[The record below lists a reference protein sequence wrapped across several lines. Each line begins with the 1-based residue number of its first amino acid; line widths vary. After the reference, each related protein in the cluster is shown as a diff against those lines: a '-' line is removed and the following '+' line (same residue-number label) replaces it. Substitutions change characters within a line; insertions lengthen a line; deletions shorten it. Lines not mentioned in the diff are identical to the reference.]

1 VSAETAEALLAEYR
15 AVVAKVDAKADEIFA
30 RRDDDVACRKGCAD
44 CCAPGLSVLPVE
56 AFAIETKL
64 EERAAAGDA
73 ALPSVDDKRC
83 VFLDSGGACSIY
95 EDRPLLCRTHG
106 LPIRMPGGGGRGQL
120 PVLDDDTWACALNFT
135 QAPPEPDDVMCGTTL
150 MVLLATVDARFR
162 ERAGLPA
169 GDDRVALAAVH
180 AAYASE

>member
-1 VSAETAEALLAEYR
+1 MSAETAEALLEEYR
-15 AVVAKVDAKADEIFA
+15 AVLAKVDAKAEEIFT
-30 RRDDDVACRKGCAD
+30 RREGDVACKKGCAD

-56 AFAIETKL
+56 AFAIETAL
-64 EERAAAGDA
+64 EQRLAGGDGSLPPARGERCA
-73 ALPSVDDKRC
+73 
-83 VFLDSGGACSIY
+83 FLDPAGACSIY
-95 EDRPLLCRTHG
+95 EMRPLLCRTHG

-120 PVLDDDTWACALNFT
+120 PVVDDDTWACGLNFT
-135 QAPPEPDDVMCGTTL
+135 KAPPEADDVMCGTTL

-180 AAYASE
+180 AAYTE